1 MQLRNKLSYQLNLVQ
16 VNGIHFNQI
25 NSELKQAML
34 DKNVFVRD
42 TLRLVTSE
50 IKRFEVDTRQEPS
63 DDDVINI
70 LKRMAKQRKDSI
82 HQYKEGGR
90 PDLEEVEQNEL
101 NLLAKY
107 LPQALNGDELK
118 AALEEIVSK
127 NNFNGMQDMGNVM
140 KELRSKHPNAE
151 MSEASSIVKALLS

>member
-1 MQLRNKLSYQLNLVQ
+1 MSSLRD
-16 VNGIHFNQI
+16 QI

-63 DDDVINI
+63 DDDIISI

-82 HQYKEGGR
+82 QQYKDGGR
-90 PDLEEVEQNEL
+90 PDLEEIEQNEL
-101 NLLAKY
+101 DLLDKY
-107 LPQALNGDELK
+107 LPQALNGDALK
-118 AALEEIVSK
+118 DALQTIISEH
-127 NNFNGMQDMGNVM
+127 NFSGMQDMGNVM
-140 KELRSKHPNAE
+140 KELRSRHPNAE
-151 MSEASSIVKALLS
+151 MSEASSMVKNLLS

>member
-1 MQLRNKLSYQLNLVQ
+1 LSSLRD
-16 VNGIHFNQI
+16 QI

-63 DDDVINI
+63 DDDIISI

-82 HQYKEGGR
+82 QQYKDGGR
-90 PDLEEVEQNEL
+90 PDLEEIEQNEL
-101 NLLAKY
+101 DLLDKY
-107 LPQALNGDELK
+107 LPQALNGDALK
-118 AALEEIVSK
+118 DALQTIISEH
-127 NNFNGMQDMGNVM
+127 NFSGMQDMGNVM
-140 KELRSKHPNAE
+140 KELRSRHPNAE
-151 MSEASSIVKALLS
+151 MSEASSMVKNLLS

>member
-1 MQLRNKLSYQLNLVQ
+1 
-16 VNGIHFNQI
+16 
-25 NSELKQAML
+25 ML

-151 MSEASSIVKALLS
+151 MSEASSMVKALLS

>member
-1 MQLRNKLSYQLNLVQ
+1 MSSLRD
-16 VNGIHFNQI
+16 QI

-63 DDDVINI
+63 DDDIISI

-82 HQYKEGGR
+82 QQYKDGGR
-90 PDLEEVEQNEL
+90 PDLEEIEQNEL
-101 NLLAKY
+101 DLLDKY
-107 LPQALNGDELK
+107 LPQALNGDALK
-118 AALEEIVSK
+118 DALQTIISEH
-127 NNFNGMQDMGNVM
+127 NFSGMQDMGNVM
-140 KELRSKHPNAE
+140 KELRSRHPNAE
-151 MSEASSIVKALLS
+151 MSEAANIIKKLLN